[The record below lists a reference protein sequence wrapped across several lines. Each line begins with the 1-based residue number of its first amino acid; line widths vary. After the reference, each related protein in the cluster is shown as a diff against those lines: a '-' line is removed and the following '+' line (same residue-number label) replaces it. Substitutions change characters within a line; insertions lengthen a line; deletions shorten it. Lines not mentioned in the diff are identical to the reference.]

1 MTTPTNL
8 EVRSLTDA
16 EVRAGG
22 AVAARALRDNA
33 MMSYCAPGGP
43 LTRLQV
49 AYDTFVERVS
59 PGVVGALLGPHVI
72 GLAASAPSDACLG
85 ATTPP
90 ELQTTPDGSPAD
102 AVGFDRPRH
111 VLSMM
116 WRLDPE
122 ARHVHVRP
130 LWVEP
135 GAQRPRTGAATL
147 RLLRDRLAHAPARAP
162 P

>member
-59 PGVVGALLGPHVI
+59 SGVVAALLGPHVI
-72 GLAASAPSDACLG
+72 GVAPSAPSHPFL
-85 ATTPP
+85 TPTPP
-90 ELQTTPDGSPAD
+90 PDLPPPPAGSPPPA
-102 AVGFDRPRH
+102 AG
-111 VLSMM
+111 S
-116 WRLDPE
+116 DP
-122 ARHVHVRP
+122 
-130 LWVEP
+130 
-135 GAQRPRTGAATL
+135 
-147 RLLRDRLAHAPARAP
+147 
-162 P
+162 